1 MYCSKNK
8 HCCATSPLIAEN
20 LACIRYFKMA
30 GQLCFRRFRST
41 LLKLHVD
48 KVYLHSKAFSLENKG
63 SALVRKPLSLCS
75 GCMAR
80 TFCSE
85 RGRDSPDDD
94 EEYRKMSPVVSI
106 TQGPF
111 GWIAKN
117 ANLWIFKTFYDREFE
132 EKEFLRGA
140 KQALCVVSDLLNK
153 GSFDELEGV
162 LSDELTSSIRNRTD
176 AENLGPV
183 VTMKQIISAN
193 IQKVRL
199 GFVDNEIS
207 PAKAVVDIK
216 VAYMFASNKDN
227 GDDVVIRQFGNIKII
242 SAPIPRMVYYTF
254 RRLVLPDSANNWQ
267 VTYISYV
274 KPMKFNDL

>member
-1 MYCSKNK
+1 
-8 HCCATSPLIAEN
+8 
-20 LACIRYFKMA
+20 MA
-30 GQLCFRRFRST
+30 GQLCFRRFRSA

-48 KVYLHSKAFSLENKG
+48 KVYLHSKAFFLENKG
-63 SALVRKPLSLCS
+63 SAVVRIPLSLCS

-94 EEYRKMSPVVSI
+94 EVYRKMKSSVVSL

-111 GWIAKN
+111 GWIAKS
-117 ANLWIFKTFYDREFE
+117 ANLWLFKTFHDREFE

-153 GSFDELEGV
+153 GSFGELEGV
-162 LSDELTSSIRNRTD
+162 LSNELISSLRHGRDTK
-176 AENLGPV
+176 NLGPV

-193 IQKVRL
+193 IQKVQL
-199 GFVDNEIS
+199 GYVGSERSLD
-207 PAKAVVDIK
+207 KAVIDIK

-227 GDDVVIRQFGNIKII
+227 GDDVFQRQFGNIKII
-242 SAPIPRMVYYTF
+242 TAPIPRMVYYTF
-254 RRLVLPDSANNWQ
+254 RRFLLPDSASNWQ
-267 VTYISYV
+267 VRYISYV
-274 KPMKFNDL
+274 QPMRFNDL

>member
-1 MYCSKNK
+1 MTGKYVIGPKINTLLSDL
-8 HCCATSPLIAEN
+8 SLIAEN
-20 LACIRYFKMA
+20 RAFIRYYKMA
-30 GQLCFRRFRST
+30 GQLCFRGFRST
-41 LLKLHVD
+41 LLKLHVN
-48 KVYLHSKAFSLENKG
+48 KVYLGSKAFPLESKV
-63 SALVRKPLSLCS
+63 SASVRRPLSLCS
-75 GCMAR
+75 GCLAR

-94 EEYRKMSPVVSI
+94 EEYRIMKSPIVSI

-111 GWIAKN
+111 GWITKN

-153 GSFDELEGV
+153 GSFGELEGV
-162 LSDELTSSIRNRTD
+162 LSEELTSSIRNGTNT
-176 AENLGPV
+176 ENLGPV

-193 IQKVRL
+193 IQKVEL

-207 PAKAVVDIK
+207 PSKAVVDIK
-216 VAYMFASNKDN
+216 VAYMFASNKDK
-227 GDDVVIRQFGNIKII
+227 GDKVFMRQFGNIKII

-254 RRLVLPDSANNWQ
+254 RKLVFPDSANNWQ
-267 VTYISYV
+267 VRYISY
-274 KPMKFNDL
+274 M

>member
-1 MYCSKNK
+1 
-8 HCCATSPLIAEN
+8 
-20 LACIRYFKMA
+20 MA

-63 SALVRKPLSLCS
+63 SALVRKPLDLCS

-153 GSFDELEGV
+153 GSFGELEGV

-176 AENLGPV
+176 TENLGPV

-227 GDDVVIRQFGNIKII
+227 GDDVVMRQFGNIKII

-267 VTYISYV
+267 VSYISYV

>member
-1 MYCSKNK
+1 M
-8 HCCATSPLIAEN
+8 
-20 LACIRYFKMA
+20 
-30 GQLCFRRFRST
+30 
-41 LLKLHVD
+41 D

-63 SALVRKPLSLCS
+63 YALVRRPLSLCS
-75 GCMAR
+75 GWITR

-94 EEYRKMSPVVSI
+94 EVYRKMRSSVVSI

-117 ANLWIFKTFYDREFE
+117 ANLWAFKTFYDREFE

-153 GSFDELEGV
+153 RSFGELEGI
-162 LSDELTSSIRNRTD
+162 LSDELTSSIRNGKDT
-176 AENLGPV
+176 ENLGPV

-193 IQKVRL
+193 IQKVQL

-207 PAKAVVDIK
+207 YEKAVVDIK

-227 GDDVVIRQFGNIKII
+227 GDDVFKRQFGNIKII
-242 SAPIPRMVYYTF
+242 TAPIPRMVYYTF
-254 RRLVLPDSANNWQ
+254 RRFVLPDSASNWK
-267 VTYISYV
+267 VRYISYV
-274 KPMKFNDL
+274 QPMKFNDL